1 MPAFSLVPV
10 HEKTTPILL
19 SGFLKDFPAFPHLP
33 RIIKT
38 HTKLIGISSVKILYF
53 PKLRSLRLL
62 RRPPTRVCEPYV
74 TPRTAPLHWRVLHPI
89 RSIREVDKTLI

>member
-1 MPAFSLVPV
+1 MPAFGLVPV

-19 SGFLKDFPAFPHLP
+19 SGFLKGVPAFLHLP
-33 RIIKT
+33 RIKT
-38 HTKLIGISSVKILYF
+38 HTKILGISSVKILYF

-62 RRPPTRVCEPYV
+62 RRRPTRVCEPYV
-74 TPRTAPLHWRVLHPI
+74 PPRTAPLHWRVLHPI